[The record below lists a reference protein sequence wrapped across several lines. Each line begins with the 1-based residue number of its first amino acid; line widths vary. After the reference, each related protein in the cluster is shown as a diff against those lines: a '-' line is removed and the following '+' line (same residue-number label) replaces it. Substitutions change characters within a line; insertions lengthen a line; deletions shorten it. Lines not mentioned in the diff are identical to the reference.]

1 MRRMW
6 TVLGVAVAVL
16 AAGCSSGGS
25 NGANRSSGGG
35 ASLASVIADSSSKTQ
50 DAGSARMSLDVSI
63 SGVQTASGTVSF
75 AEHGDGAFDFANK
88 QGQFTLTIPRLGNV
102 QLTILYT
109 GDALYERLPASIG
122 GALTGAKPW
131 LKVDLS
137 ASAGLTSLNPA
148 LSSSSD
154 PSQALKFLL
163 GASNDVKKIGT
174 DTVRGTSTTHYRLTL
189 DLSKAAAKLSS
200 AQARTFRQALSQFGS
215 TTVPADVW
223 VDGQGRLRRISLQ
236 LSVTPRTGTA
246 AGQTVHLSE
255 TIEFYDFGTS
265 VNVTPPPASQV
276 TDMTATV
283 RHYMS
288 GSGSSGASPSP

>member
-25 NGANRSSGGG
+25 NGANRSSGGV

-122 GALTGAKPW
+122 GALTGANPW
-131 LKVDLS
+131 LKV
-137 ASAGLTSLNPA
+137 A
-148 LSSSSD
+148 LSSS
-154 PSQALKFLL
+154 AVL
-163 GASNDVKKIGT
+163 
-174 DTVRGTSTTHYRLTL
+174 TSLH
-189 DLSKAAAKLSS
+189 
-200 AQARTFRQALSQFGS
+200 
-215 TTVPADVW
+215 P
-223 VDGQGRLRRISLQ
+223 
-236 LSVTPRTGTA
+236 
-246 AGQTVHLSE
+246 
-255 TIEFYDFGTS
+255 
-265 VNVTPPPASQV
+265 
-276 TDMTATV
+276 
-283 RHYMS
+283 
-288 GSGSSGASPSP
+288 